1 MILPLRSKETPAA
14 VDDQRLTRDHRIRF
28 RREFLRIYSEGRRAY
43 GRLAVVFCQARQEG
57 GPWRVGLTVTKK
69 TAGAVMRNRLRRR
82 VREYFRRSGRIPDGW
97 DFVVNLKAAACVASG
112 PQLWADLEQILARL
126 GVLQPPPA
134 APAGTDPP
142 GEGS

>member
-1 MILPLRSKETPAA
+1 MIQPTPCKDDHAA
-14 VDDQRLTRDHRIRF
+14 VDDQRFTRDHHIRF
-28 RREFLRIYSEGRRAY
+28 RREFLRIYNDGRRAY

-97 DFVVNLKAAACVASG
+97 DFVVNLKAAACGASG

-126 GVLQPPPA
+126 GLLQPPPA
-134 APAGTDPP
+134 PPAAADP